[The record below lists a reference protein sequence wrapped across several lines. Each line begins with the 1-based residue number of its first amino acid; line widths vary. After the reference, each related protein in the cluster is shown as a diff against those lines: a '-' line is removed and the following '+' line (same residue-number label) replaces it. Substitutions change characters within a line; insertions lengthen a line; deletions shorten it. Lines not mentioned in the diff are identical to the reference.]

1 MEEFYKKLLAKPKAY
16 RIKLVY
22 IITAVFGVIV
32 FSLWMIL
39 TIDNF
44 QKTVNPITEEGATK
58 EIPSLKEKYQ
68 EKKLENENLN
78 QEFENI
84 MNNLN

>member
-1 MEEFYKKLLAKPKAY
+1 MEEFYKKILAKPKTY

-22 IITAVFGVIV
+22 ILTAVFGIIV
-32 FSLWMIL
+32 FSLWIVL

-44 QKTVNPITEEGATK
+44 QRTVNQVK
-58 EIPSLKEKYQ
+58 EDDTIKKIPSLKEKYQ
-68 EKKLENENLN
+68 EQESENENLN

>member
-1 MEEFYKKLLAKPKAY
+1 MEEFYKKLLAKPKSY

-22 IITAVFGVIV
+22 ILTAVFGIII

-39 TIDNF
+39 TVDNF
-44 QKTVNPITEEGATK
+44 QKTVNKVK
-58 EIPSLKEKYQ
+58 EDETIQKIPSLKEKYQ
-68 EKKLENENLN
+68 EQTLKNDNLN
-78 QEFENI
+78 KEFDDI